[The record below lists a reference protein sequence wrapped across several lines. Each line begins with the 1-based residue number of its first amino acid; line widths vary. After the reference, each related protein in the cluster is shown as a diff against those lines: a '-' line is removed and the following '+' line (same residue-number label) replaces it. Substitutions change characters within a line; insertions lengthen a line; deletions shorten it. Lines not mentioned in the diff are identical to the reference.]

1 MKYCQ
6 NCGKALPDGAMFCED
21 CGTQCD
27 STFNNYSN
35 QNNYS
40 YNEKTVLVSNYHSNN
55 NTNDN
60 SSSNNGQ
67 AQYHQANNYGQ
78 EFQQPNN
85 YNQAYQQPSYN
96 YYSQNQPYQNNYD
109 QQNHILTYKEF
120 YDQFASKN
128 AKGNMIAIGIICILT
143 ALISIRPLV
152 FGNYFS
158 IIDIIFYAVFA
169 ILIFTTKH
177 WVLPLIVTCYGGI
190 FSVLGVILAGSPNGV
205 VAVIVGIMATISVK
219 KVHEAYNKYL
229 TTGELPTQAI

>member
-6 NCGKALPDGAMFCED
+6 NCGKALPDSAMFCED

-40 YNEKTVLVSNYHSNN
+40 YNEKTVLVSNYHNNN

-67 AQYHQANNYGQ
+67 AQYHQTNNYGQ

-120 YDQFASKN
+120 YDTFTSP
-128 AKGNMIAIGIICILT
+128 KGKKFMDSIGSICILT
-143 ALISIRPLV
+143 VILSVVSLLY
-152 FGNYFS
+152 GNYFS
-158 IIDIIFYAVFA
+158 IIDIIFYTMFA

-177 WVLPLIVTCYGGI
+177 WALPFIVTCYGGV
-190 FSVLGVILAGSPNGV
+190 FSVLGLLFDGTPSGV
-205 VAVIVGIMATISVK
+205 VAVIVGIMATINAK